1 VELRV
6 DRLARDV
13 GLHLHG
19 NVTWKN
25 GQQKTF
31 LKKYKNTTKN
41 NEIVLLPGFKDAF

>member
-19 NVTWKN
+19 NVTRKN

-41 NEIVLLPGFKDAF
+41 NEIVLLPGFKDAL